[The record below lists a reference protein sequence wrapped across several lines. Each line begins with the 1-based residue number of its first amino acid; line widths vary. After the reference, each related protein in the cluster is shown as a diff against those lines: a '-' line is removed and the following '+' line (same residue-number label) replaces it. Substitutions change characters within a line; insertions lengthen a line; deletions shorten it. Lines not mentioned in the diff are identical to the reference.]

1 LQRLFS
7 TFPDGWPGA
16 GLLLLRTVVGLVA
29 AIQGGACLAYADNP
43 TPGAWIVGALAIAS
57 GVAVLIGFLTP
68 GTGVVLGASIVL
80 FWFPTRSSSLFL
92 DGVASTLVVV
102 DAAAIALLGPGAFS
116 VDAHLFGRRE
126 IRIPHQLHTPKF

>member
-1 LQRLFS
+1 MQRLFS

-16 GLLLLRTVVGLVA
+16 GLLLLRSVVGLVA
-29 AIQGGACLAYADNP
+29 ALQGGACLAYADNP
-43 TPGAWIVGALAIAS
+43 TPGTWIVGGLAIAS
-57 GVAVLIGFLTP
+57 GVAMLIGFLTP

-80 FWFPTRSSSLFL
+80 FWFPTRSANLFL
-92 DGVASTLVVV
+92 DGIASMFVVV

-126 IRIPHQLHTPKF
+126 IRIPHQLHSSKF